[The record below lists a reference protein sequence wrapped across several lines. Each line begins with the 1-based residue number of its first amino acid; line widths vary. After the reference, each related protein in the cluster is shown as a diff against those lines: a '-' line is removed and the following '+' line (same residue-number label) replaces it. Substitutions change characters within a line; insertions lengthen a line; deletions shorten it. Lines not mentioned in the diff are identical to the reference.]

1 MDVSGFPGGASG
13 KEPICQCRN
22 VRDMDLIPG
31 SGRSPGGGH
40 GNPLQYSCLED
51 PMDRGAWRATVHGVA
66 KSQTRLKRLSTHE
79 CIYFFPKGNKGES
92 CWKWIVDFRI
102 QPYLNFKLWDHVAV
116 WLWSQIKNQI
126 LVLLLTGCVSLGKL
140 LFEPHFLLL
149 WNEDGSNCLLDLK
162 EWSKIIN
169 NFKLL

>member
-66 KSQTRLKRLSTHE
+66 KSQTRLKRLSTHG

-102 QPYLNFKLWDHVAV
+102 QPYLNFKL
-116 WLWSQIKNQI
+116 
-126 LVLLLTGCVSLGKL
+126 
-140 LFEPHFLLL
+140 
-149 WNEDGSNCLLDLK
+149 
-162 EWSKIIN
+162 
-169 NFKLL
+169 